1 MGGDL
6 PGKMSDYRSLE
17 APVRSIALLLVL
29 PLTLLAGCDSCDQK
43 SSSGPAASASAA
55 SSAPS
60 AAASSSAAP
69 APSASVAPSGKM
81 AHCPNAVPG
90 AKTDIADVPGGV
102 ALTIT
107 SSDAQGMADIRAR
120 IAALIDAQKNQGTGI
135 KHTGNGEGGGLLGR
149 CPIVLKETTV
159 TAADVA
165 NGSKVTVLI
174 KDPQAVDWLRRETR
188 DRDEDLQAAASPAGA
203 GKMAHCPSAIMGST
217 TTVKNTKDG
226 VTVTVTAK
234 DDAMTKA
241 IRERVAHL
249 VEIAKPDAG
258 GPSHTGEGG
267 GHGSVGRCP
276 IVLKDTLLAA
286 KDVPG
291 GSQVDVKAKAA
302 TGVKELQDEAQERA
316 KKFQLTAP
324 SGSASASGSAAGGA
338 ASAPKAPAPA
348 PSH

>member
-1 MGGDL
+1 
-6 PGKMSDYRSLE
+6 
-17 APVRSIALLLVL
+17 VRSTALLLIL
-29 PLTLLAGCDSCDQK
+29 PLTLITACDDCNQK
-43 SSSGPAASASAA
+43 SSSGPAASASAPSGA
-55 SSAPS
+55 GSAPS
-60 AAASSSAAP
+60 AAASASGAS

-81 AHCPNAVPG
+81 AHCPNAVTG

-107 SSDAQGMADIRAR
+107 SSGAQGTADIRAR
-120 IAALIDAQKNQGTGI
+120 IAALIDAQKNQGTNI

-159 TAADVA
+159 TAADID
-165 NGSKVTVLI
+165 NGSKVTVVI
-174 KDPQAVDWLRRETR
+174 KDPQEVDWLRRETR
-188 DRDEDLQAAASPAGA
+188 EREEDLQAAGSPAGA
-203 GKMAHCPSAIMGST
+203 GKMAHCPSALMGTT

-226 VTVTVTAK
+226 VSVTVTAK
-234 DDAMTKA
+234 DDSMTKS

-276 IVLKDTLLAA
+276 IVLKDTMLTA

-291 GSQVDVKAKAA
+291 GSQVEVKAKSAA
-302 TGVKELQDEAQERA
+302 GVKELQEEAKERA
-316 KKFQLTAP
+316 EKFQLTAP
-324 SGSASASGSAAGGA
+324 GASSSAAGA
-338 ASAPKAPAPA
+338 PTASAPKGAAPAA
-348 PSH
+348 SH

>member
-1 MGGDL
+1 
-6 PGKMSDYRSLE
+6 
-17 APVRSIALLLVL
+17 
-29 PLTLLAGCDSCDQK
+29 
-43 SSSGPAASASAA
+43 
-55 SSAPS
+55 
-60 AAASSSAAP
+60 
-69 APSASVAPSGKM
+69 M
-81 AHCPNAVPG
+81 AHCPNAVAG
-90 AKTDIADVPGGV
+90 AKTEIADVPGGV

-120 IAALIDAQKNQGTGI
+120 IAALVDAQKNQGTNI

-188 DRDEDLQAAASPAGA
+188 DRVEDLQAAGSPAGA
-203 GKMAHCPSAIMGST
+203 GKMAHCPSAIMGSI

-234 DDAMTKA
+234 DDSMTKA

-291 GSQVDVKAKAA
+291 GSQVDVKAKSAA
-302 TGVKELQDEAQERA
+302 GVKELQDEAKERA
-316 KKFQLTAP
+316 EKFQLTAP
-324 SGSASASGSAAGGA
+324 AASGSAASGA